1 MFADPSPEF
10 RWNIPRGLQLGGLH
24 GENAKEKTMRISE
37 IMTRDVALAKP
48 DEIIVEIARRMTN
61 EDIGFLPVGENDRLV
76 GMVTD
81 RDIVTRGVATGLDGR
96 SKVSEVMSTD
106 VKYCRDTDE
115 VDDVLANMG
124 DIQVRRLVVLDDNKR
139 MCGIVSLADA
149 ARGSISHTG
158 RSLKGVVRDGGSH
171 NQSAA

>member
-1 MFADPSPEF
+1 MPENF
-10 RWNIPRGLQLGGLH
+10 
-24 GENAKEKTMRISE
+24 KEKTMRISE
-37 IMTRDVALAKP
+37 IMTRDIALASP
-48 DEIIVEIARRMTN
+48 DDIIIEVARRMTN

-124 DIQVRRLVVLDDNKR
+124 DIQVRRLVVLDDHKR

-149 ARGSISHTG
+149 ARGSLNDTG
-158 RSLKGVVRDGGSH
+158 DSLKGVVRAGGSH
-171 NQSAA
+171 NQSVA

>member
-1 MFADPSPEF
+1 
-10 RWNIPRGLQLGGLH
+10 
-24 GENAKEKTMRISE
+24 MRISE
-37 IMTRDVALAKP
+37 IMTRDIALASP
-48 DEIIVEIARRMTN
+48 DDIIIEVARRMTN

-124 DIQVRRLVVLDDNKR
+124 DIQVRRLVVLDDHKR

-149 ARGSISHTG
+149 ARGSLNDTG
-158 RSLKGVVRDGGSH
+158 DSLKGVVRAGGSH
-171 NQSAA
+171 NQSVA